1 MTATPPIPATGTPSP
16 DGSGTAPPGDGDAQ
30 PRQFAL
36 TVLVAAPAAWFF
48 GWVVMRVRTTHGP
61 GAAWTTAHSLWI
73 VAFTMFAIGCVGLAR
88 LVGSRRLVGQG
99 RATGPGHAVLVAA
112 TTVAL
117 VGAVL
122 TGLQMVLDLI
132 VGFAPTEAAMDDRYD
147 ALFAVPGVHLVCYT
161 LAPIVFYVGLLALL
175 VLGAVRRTAPV
186 ALVVLAGCGILAA
199 GIGHG
204 LPGMLRLV
212 EGAGGL
218 LILGALASIVRT
230 RGGALPPA

>member
-1 MTATPPIPATGTPSP
+1 MTAAPRIPTAGTPSP
-16 DGSGTAPPGDGDAQ
+16 GPSGTASPPGTGA
-30 PRQFAL
+30 RQFAL
-36 TVLVAAPAAWFF
+36 TILVAAPALWFF

-88 LVGSRRLVGQG
+88 LVGGGRFAGRGSGALV
-99 RATGPGHAVLVAA
+99 TA

-117 VGAVL
+117 AGAVL
-122 TGLQMVLDLI
+122 TGAQMVLDLI
-132 VGFAPTEAAMDDRYD
+132 AGFVPTEAAMNDRYD
-147 ALFAVPGVHLVCYT
+147 AMFAVPGVQLVCYT
-161 LAPIVFYVGLLALL
+161 LAPVVFYVGLLALL

-204 LPGMLRLV
+204 LPGLLRLV
-212 EGAGGL
+212 EGAGAL

-230 RGGALPPA
+230 RAGTAPQA